1 MADPKPVE
9 IHITPSNNEELT
21 AHEVAT
27 ALHKKLLLDTEM
39 TKMGIRLTHQAPT
52 CCAFVTSLTPAW
64 TIRWSVT
71 GSTATAC
78 CANR

>member
-1 MADPKPVE
+1 MAEPKPVE

-39 TKMGIRLTHQAPT
+39 TKFKGP
-52 CCAFVTSLTPAW
+52 SK
-64 TIRWSVT
+64 SVT
-71 GSTATAC
+71 IIAHKRSP
-78 CANR
+78 